1 MTSVANEVDGT
12 GTVDVSSSAA
22 ERLKHNQA
30 TGTTTT
36 TQNED
41 EQVTIM
47 RYYRTTDQSDILKP
61 INNSWR
67 DTVNTRI
74 KEQVD

>member
-30 TGTTTT
+30 TSTTTT
-36 TQNED
+36 TQNGD
-41 EQVTIM
+41 KQVTDNNEIKACSSLP
-47 RYYRTTDQSDILKP
+47 TTEQIDIVKP
-61 INNSWR
+61 INNS
-67 DTVNTRI
+67 
-74 KEQVD
+74 